1 MKTNPQGI
9 YSPGCSSNS
18 SEVTAIIVVVLDNRI
33 LSILSAKRIPRTVR
47 VERNNETRKLRGS
60 IRVGGQSSALHRLS
74 PSIDDDDDAARIL
87 PARGIDDRIDLL
99 DHTRQHTQRLTAPII
114 SVYSFYSITRLTVTP
129 SLLTV
134 SLSLRRNRWNGDD
147 KLHRS

>member
-1 MKTNPQGI
+1 M
-9 YSPGCSSNS
+9 
-18 SEVTAIIVVVLDNRI
+18 
-33 LSILSAKRIPRTVR
+33 
-47 VERNNETRKLRGS
+47 ERNNETRKLRGS

-99 DHTRQHTQRLTAPII
+99 DHARRHTRRLTAPII
-114 SVYSFYSITRLTVTP
+114 SVYSFYSDTRLTVTP